1 MGKIFRPKCF
11 FSTFPNYLDLKWEY
25 IVLYTKFSEK
35 YIYKEDVQ
43 SNQASIKSGSP

>member
-1 MGKIFRPKCF
+1 MGKIFKLKCF
-11 FSTFPNYLDLKWEY
+11 LNTFPNYLDLKWEY
-25 IVLYTKFSEK
+25 IVLYKFSEM